1 MMNTTIGGKTFLGS
15 CLGLLLLVAVMLPAG
30 LKAQTIRIGS
40 LGLSGPLL
48 PLWIAQD
55 RGLFA
60 KHGLKTEV
68 ITFQGGST
76 TIQALMAGE
85 VKFAAA
91 GSAAGAN
98 ARIGGADVVAIA
110 EWVNTLPYMLV
121 VTNDIDTPEK
131 LRKKRIA
138 ISRFGSAAHYAAR
151 LVLVKMGIDPDKEAQ
166 MLQIGDESL
175 RLGALRQ
182 GSVDATV
189 LTPPANLTARNLGF
203 RVLTSL
209 HDVGV
214 QYSFDHLLATR
225 DFAGKNKDVVQRFLR
240 GFLHGIRHMKQN
252 RKESIETLGRW
263 MRMTDQAALDETYRM
278 FVEMIPAR
286 PYGTEEGWRN
296 LLDVLSSTN
305 PRARQLDSKE
315 MFDYSYLREIDKS
328 GFIDALYK

>member
-1 MMNTTIGGKTFLGS
+1 MNNRMTSVTSFTTA
-15 CLGLLLLVAVMLPAG
+15 GLLLLLFLFPAG
-30 LKAQTIRIGS
+30 LTAQTIRIGS

-55 RGLFA
+55 QRLFSRY
-60 KHGLKTEV
+60 GLKTEV

-85 VKFAAA
+85 VQFAAA
-91 GSAAGAN
+91 GSTAGAN

-110 EWVNTLPYMLV
+110 EWVNTLPYMLI
-121 VTNDIDTPEK
+121 VTNEIDTPAK
-131 LRKKRIA
+131 LRNKRIA
-138 ISRFGSAAHYAAR
+138 ISRFGSAAHYAVR
-151 LVLVKMGIDPDKEAQ
+151 LVLTKLGIDPDKEAQ

-209 HDVGV
+209 HSAGV
-214 QYSFDHLLATR
+214 EFSFDHLLVTR
-225 DFAGKNKDVVQRFLR
+225 EYASKNKETVQGFLR
-240 GFLHGIRHMKQN
+240 GFLHGIRAMKQD
-252 RKESIETLGRW
+252 RKRSMETLSRW
-263 MRMTDQAALDETYRM
+263 TRLNDQAALEETYRI
-278 FVEMIPAR
+278 FVEMIPAK

-296 LLDVLSSTN
+296 LVEVLSATN
-305 PRARQLDSKE
+305 PKARALDAKE
-315 MFDYSYLREIDKS
+315 MFDYSHLREIEKS